1 MNVLFSSNCIS
12 QLKIINNIAQ
22 TSNNDFKTLKS
33 RILICLKS
41 IENIS
46 KLEDTPLKLR
56 KHLNSDRIGF
66 LNGSLENCLSIN
78 IDYSN
83 RLVATP
89 KSDNAFIIT
98 SLGHYG
104 IFTNSNDYKNIYKQ
118 YSQLDKITLNSKEFL
133 LIDTQGKH
141 IIKSI
146 FGGNYSLKLTRSI
159 INDFNNSMYDDVC
172 PYSPNILTE
181 RLKYKIKM
189 NGNLDTDKVIVDYLS
204 NNTDLIQRIAIN
216 SRAISNY
223 TTQELSNPN
232 INEILHK
239 KIQIDKQLNKTYSEF
254 FLFCN
259 KNIKSKVLKIQAFNI
274 CSKAFIEGFTRDND
288 NKVSILSHSPRE
300 YYENINQMDRIL
312 CECFTL
318 DLNKII
324 HIEQSNDVI
333 EKFSERELFKN
344 TSEHYLDAF
353 KIEKSRERMNQ
364 ILDTLGVKRSPLD
377 SKNNQLKKEVS
388 KIKR

>member
-1 MNVLFSSNCIS
+1 MNVIFSLDCHTQI
-12 QLKIINNIAQ
+12 KIINNIAQ
-22 TSNNDFKTLKS
+22 TNNNDFKNLKS
-33 RILICLKS
+33 RIAICIKS
-41 IENIS
+41 IENTT
-46 KLEDTPLKLR
+46 KLEEIPLKLR
-56 KHLNSDRIGF
+56 RHLNSDRIGF
-66 LNGSLENCLSIN
+66 LNGKLKNCLSID

-83 RLVATP
+83 RLLATP

-364 ILDTLGVKRSPLD
+364 ILDTLGVKRSTLD